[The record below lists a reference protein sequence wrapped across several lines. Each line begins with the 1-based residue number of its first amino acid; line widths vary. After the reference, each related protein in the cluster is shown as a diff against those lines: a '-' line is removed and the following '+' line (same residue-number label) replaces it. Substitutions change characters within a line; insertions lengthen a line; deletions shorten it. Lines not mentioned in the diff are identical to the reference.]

1 MNAEQLFQE
10 GLTVIRPSALSDP
23 VAYLKENVKK
33 IPAGVFDGGYN
44 PKRWPWIGEA
54 VRIFNQATTSRMFM
68 PWAIGCGK
76 TLTLKLNA
84 AYLMANRRASMAIF
98 LDSQDKAKA
107 FTLNELRPLFDQVPD
122 IRSQMSEADND
133 KSGTLRFAD
142 GCLIHNRS
150 ASTEKHLQSLHV
162 RYVLGSECWQWPN
175 GAISMSMSRLK
186 AAAFA
191 SKAIYESQ
199 PGEVDGQGAEF
210 WKYYL
215 MTDQRQWHMVCTNEE
230 CRHGQPWL
238 WDYIRFPEAS
248 KGIDGWDLEAVQKG
262 TTYECSKCHTRMEDS
277 DEVRALANEV
287 ERGAGFVA
295 TSKPEKAGFVGLHV
309 NALASTSW
317 GSLAVDMIKAKE
329 SADNFGDLTPR
340 ILFKQQFLAL
350 PWSDDTGSMVVSTES
365 SDYGMADPWEAVCYI
380 GPRGQIVEKDGA
392 PEGSVKFLTLSI
404 DCQGDHFWAS
414 LRMFA
419 RTGHSRQ
426 VWFGKV
432 GSVDG
437 LTDWTGLDALATKH
451 GIHPQLVMVDSG
463 DGNSTQEVYKQCAVR
478 GWQCAKGSG
487 QEYFNVKTRSGE
499 TVRRFYNT
507 PTAIHVPGIKNPTS
521 LVVWSNLSGKDL
533 FHGLRSRKVFSFAR
547 DADPSYVEQLNSEVR
562 VKDAGKAMW
571 RLRQG
576 VKDNHALDCELLG
589 MLIAARWGLLGRDEQ
604 PSQTLPSP
612 Q

>member
-1 MNAEQLFQE
+1 MNAEELFQE
-10 GLTVIRPSALSDP
+10 GLHVVRPSALSDP

-54 VRIFNQATTSRMFM
+54 VRIFNQPTTSRMFM

-84 AYLMANRRASMAIF
+84 AYLMANRRASMAIY
-98 LDSQDKAKA
+98 LDSQDKAKG
-107 FTLNELRPLFDQVPD
+107 FTLNELRPLFEQVGD
-122 IRSQMSEADND
+122 IRAQMSADDND

-162 RYVLGSECWQWPN
+162 RYVCGSECWQWPN
-175 GAISMSMSRLK
+175 GAIAMSMSRLK

-199 PGEVDGQGAEF
+199 PGDIEGQGAEF
-210 WKYYL
+210 WKFYL
-215 MTDQRQWHMVCTNEE
+215 MTDQREWMFVCPNEA
-230 CRHGQPWL
+230 CLHRQPWL
-238 WDYIRFPEAS
+238 WDYIRFPEGA
-248 KGIDGWDLEAVQKG
+248 KGIDGWDLEAVQNG
-262 TTYECSKCHTRMEDS
+262 TTYECSKCKTRLEDN
-277 DEVRALANEV
+277 DEVRTICNEV

-295 TSKPEKAGFVGLHV
+295 TSHAEKAGYVGLHV

-317 GSLAVDMIKAKE
+317 GSLAVDTIKAKQVAE
-329 SADNFGDLTPR
+329 MGDITPR
-340 ILFKQQFLAL
+340 KLFKNQYLAL
-350 PWSDDTGSMVVSTES
+350 PWSDDTGSLVVSTES
-365 SDYGMADPWEAVCYI
+365 SDYAMADPWEAVAYI
-380 GPRGQIVEKDGA
+380 GPRGQIMDKSDA
-392 PEGSVKFLTLSI
+392 PDGSVKFLTMAI
-404 DCQGDHFWAS
+404 DCQGDHLWVV
-414 LRMFA
+414 LRQWA
-419 RTGHSRQ
+419 RTGHSRL

-432 GSVDG
+432 MSTEG
-437 LTDWTGLDALATKH
+437 LTDWSGLDALAAKH
-451 GIHPQLVMVDSG
+451 GVHPQLVMVDSG

-487 QEYFNVKTRSGE
+487 QEYFNVKTKSGDA
-499 TVRRFYNT
+499 VRRFYNT
-507 PTAIHVPGIKNPTS
+507 PTAIHVPGVRQPTS

-533 FHGLRSRKVFSFAR
+533 FWGTRARKVFTFAR
-547 DADPSYVEQLNSEVR
+547 DATPDYIAQLDSEIR
-562 VKDAGKAMW
+562 TKDNGRAIW

-576 VKDNHALDCELLG
+576 VKHNHALDCELLG
-589 MLIAARWGLLGRDEQ
+589 MLIAARWGLIGRDE
-604 PSQTLPSP
+604 PQTLPLT